1 MLISKHRISLKYLA
15 SLLAIAGVVAAAG
28 GCRIAQKGKVDDF
41 DEADARKIN
50 SSGNIGAPAGFGGRA
65 ISSEDP
71 RVSLVNA
78 PCGNSPDTEVFLA
91 RSRTLKLSNQLGK
104 LPASSWK
111 LTASGRIVSVCSL
124 MAARELNLALFFVFP
139 SGCASCAETIRQA
152 AGSLA
157 ALQKKSGPAAT
168 ALSSRIVAIESGAPE
183 ERSTDLALPIIY
195 AADPTGQLLR
205 TLSSNI
211 DRNVMPIFVVHRS
224 GYGFFSNT
232 PGAARDSFGSDFEAL
247 ARDR

>member
-1 MLISKHRISLKYLA
+1 LISKHSISLGYLGW
-15 SLLAIAGVVAAAG
+15 LLALVSVVAAIG
-28 GCRIAQKGKVDDF
+28 GCRIAQKGKVDNF
-41 DEADARKIN
+41 DEADAGKNN
-50 SSGNIGAPAGFGGRA
+50 SAGNRGAPAGLGSRA
-65 ISSEDP
+65 ISSQDP

-91 RSRTLKLSNQLGK
+91 WSRTLKLSNQLGK

-111 LTASGRIVSVCSL
+111 LTASGRSDSVCTL
-124 MAARELNLALFFVFP
+124 MATRELDLALFFVFP
-139 SGCASCAETIRQA
+139 SGCVPCAETIRQA
-152 AGSLA
+152 AESLA
-157 ALQKKSGPAAT
+157 DLQNKSGLAAPA
-168 ALSSRIVAIESGAPE
+168 LKSRIVAIESGAPQ

-205 TLSSNI
+205 TLSSDI
-211 DRNVMPIFVVHRS
+211 DRNAMPMFVAHRS

-247 ARDR
+247 ARDH